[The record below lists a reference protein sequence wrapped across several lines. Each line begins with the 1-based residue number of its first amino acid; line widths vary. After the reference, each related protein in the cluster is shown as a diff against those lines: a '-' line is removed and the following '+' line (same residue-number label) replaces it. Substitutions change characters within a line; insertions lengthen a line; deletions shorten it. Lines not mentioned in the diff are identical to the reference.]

1 RAAVRSF
8 TAPASVLGAAR
19 QVPPEEAFAALLTPA
34 EHGAPATAGI
44 VVFNN
49 LSGEPIPGP
58 EQGRPLLVRAP
69 DSELRL
75 GSIMRAH
82 VYSIFA
88 TLAIGLD
95 VLAEEGVGLEFLNAH
110 GGLFRT
116 AGVAQRFL
124 AAATGTPTVVAE
136 SAGEGGAWG
145 IALLAAYLDHSEK
158 PLDRFLDEEIFSGT
172 WTHSVTPTPKDA
184 A

>member
-1 RAAVRSF
+1 
-8 TAPASVLGAAR
+8 
-19 QVPPEEAFAALLTPA
+19 
-34 EHGAPATAGI
+34 
-44 VVFNN
+44 
-49 LSGEPIPGP
+49 GEPITGL

-116 AGVAQRFL
+116 AGVAQRLL
-124 AAATGTPTVVAE
+124 AAPTGTPVAP
-136 SAGEGGAWG
+136 AGPAQAHRRRRAPRRWRAMGHR
-145 IALLAAYLDHSEK
+145 LAACLSR
-158 PLDRFLDEEIFSGT
+158 PLGETARPLPRRRDLLRHVDPFG
-172 WTHSVTPTPKDA
+172 HPDA
-184 A
+184 QGRGRVPRIPRPLPQGAGRRGRS

>member
-1 RAAVRSF
+1 
-8 TAPASVLGAAR
+8 
-19 QVPPEEAFAALLTPA
+19 
-34 EHGAPATAGI
+34 
-44 VVFNN
+44 
-49 LSGEPIPGP
+49 
-58 EQGRPLLVRAP
+58 
-69 DSELRL
+69 
-75 GSIMRAH
+75 RAH

-124 AAATGTPTVVAE
+124 AAATGTPTAVAE

-145 IALLAAYLDHSEK
+145 IALLAAYHDHSET
-158 PLDRFLDEEIFSGT
+158 PLSSRSPHSARPPVGRPPIAHRMTSLTSDRRIRALIIETQDR
-172 WTHSVTPTPKDA
+172 VT
-184 A
+184 